1 MLYFERLLLTF
12 PADLRGL
19 YGCVNLWDLIRI
31 SYERYRSCRWVRHSV
46 VSDYEGGV
54 EADAPSV

>member
-1 MLYFERLLLTF
+1 MKGIVL
-12 PADLRGL
+12 A
-19 YGCVNLWDLIRI
+19 W
-31 SYERYRSCRWVRHSV
+31 WVRHSV